1 MDATSTNPSPKNL
14 KLIRRKPLAA
24 LLSVS
29 EATIIRWCK
38 LDIMPPP
45 MRLGGGA
52 VAWRLTEIETWLDE
66 RAQKARS
73 ETTTPA
79 NEQ

>member
-1 MDATSTNPSPKNL
+1 
-14 KLIRRKPLAA
+14 
-24 LLSVS
+24 
-29 EATIIRWCK
+29 
-38 LDIMPPP
+38 